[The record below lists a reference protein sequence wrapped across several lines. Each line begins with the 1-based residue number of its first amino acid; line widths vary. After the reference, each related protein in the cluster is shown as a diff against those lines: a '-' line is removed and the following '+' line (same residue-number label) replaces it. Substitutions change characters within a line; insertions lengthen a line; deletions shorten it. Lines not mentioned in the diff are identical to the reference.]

1 VAAQVPHVT
10 PTYSCAG
17 RTRAADTESSGS
29 SQIPSSLI
37 KREGMDVKVF
47 ISWSG
52 EPSQSIARVLRDW
65 LPTVVQHVEPWM
77 SDEEIKSGT
86 RWNEEVAKALDGTDF
101 GIVCVT
107 ASNQHR
113 PWLMFEAGAL
123 AKRLDVGQLVPL
135 CINLSPA
142 EVTGPLEAFQARCL
156 DELGMRRLVQDMM
169 TLREKPP
176 AQAQID
182 QLFQA
187 MWPALESHV
196 SEAKQQSPSPQNPQ
210 RTTKEMLEELVDRVR
225 RMERE
230 YSPRTQGFVSS
241 GFGVRASDTASAT
254 DEISPPRE
262 YFHPGPQ

>member
-1 VAAQVPHVT
+1 M
-10 PTYSCAG
+10 
-17 RTRAADTESSGS
+17 R
-29 SQIPSSLI
+29 
-37 KREGMDVKVF
+37 VF

-52 EPSQSIARVLRDW
+52 EPSKSIARVLRDW

-86 RWNEEVAKALDGTDF
+86 RWNDEVAKALDGTDF

-123 AKRLDVGQLVPL
+123 AKRLDVGRLVPL
-135 CINLSPA
+135 CIDLAPA

-156 DELGMRRLVQDMM
+156 DETGMRRLVQDMM
-169 TLREKPP
+169 ILREKPP
-176 AQAQID
+176 PQAQIG

-210 RTTKEMLEELVDRVR
+210 RTTEEMLEELVDRVR
-225 RMERE
+225 RIERGQA
-230 YSPRTQGFVSS
+230 PRTQGFVTS
-241 GFGVRASDTASAT
+241 GFGTRAGANEDAPRKSLLDPEF
-254 DEISPPRE
+254 DERPPRRPKPRE
-262 YFHPGPQ
+262 

>member
-1 VAAQVPHVT
+1 
-10 PTYSCAG
+10 
-17 RTRAADTESSGS
+17 
-29 SQIPSSLI
+29 
-37 KREGMDVKVF
+37 MDVKVF

-52 EPSQSIARVLRDW
+52 EPSQSIARMLRDW

-86 RWNEEVAKALDGTDF
+86 RWNDEVAKALDGTDF

-107 ASNQHR
+107 ASNQHQ

-123 AKRLDVGQLVPL
+123 AKRLDVGRLVPL

-187 MWPALESHV
+187 MWPALESYV

-225 RMERE
+225 RIERVHVRPV
-230 YSPRTQGFVSS
+230 SGVASIGIGARVSDGTQAGDLVDAESIA
-241 GFGVRASDTASAT
+241 R
-254 DEISPPRE
+254 PPRRR
-262 YFHPGPQ
+262 PSK